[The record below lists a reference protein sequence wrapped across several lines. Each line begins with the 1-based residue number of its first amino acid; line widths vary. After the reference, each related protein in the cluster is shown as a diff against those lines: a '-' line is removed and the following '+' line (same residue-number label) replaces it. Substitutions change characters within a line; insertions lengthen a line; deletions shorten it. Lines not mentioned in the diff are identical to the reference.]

1 VTPSR
6 LLRIAYQ
13 RLRALTRPQDI
24 AREIDRELA
33 WHLDL
38 LTQEKLAEGLPPE
51 AARREARREF
61 GNLPRLAERSR
72 DVRGLTWL
80 SDAVQDARYGL
91 LMLRGS
97 PGLTTIASLALGVGI
112 GASAAVTGAL
122 ALVLA
127 RPLPFPESSRLVTL
141 HTARAD
147 GTVQRGG
154 WAVADYVA
162 WRDRSLTI
170 EQVGASLS
178 TPRAIGADPGGAPG
192 DRVPSQAFTP
202 SLFRVLGVQPA
213 LGQLFGETVDP
224 FSRTA
229 LVAVISHRLWQQ
241 RYGGTPDVL
250 GRTIVVEGAPRRI
263 VGVMGADF
271 RYQDGNVD
279 LWIPLII
286 VPNAP
291 PPRAPQTGG
300 LLVVTARLRPGITI
314 DRARA
319 ELDALA
325 VARNPSRRSPVRV
338 VPLRDALYGWTK
350 PRLMTLAGAV
360 LLVLTLASANIAG
373 LLLARASTR
382 RREVAMRIALGATR
396 GRIVRQLMTE
406 SLVLGLT
413 AGVLGVVVA
422 AVSIPAVTAALGP
435 PPGLPRLDAL
445 RLDVWILV
453 AVVLFSTVSSVAFGV
468 VPALAEGR
476 GDIRAALTLMAQTA
490 SRRPRPARARAA
502 LVSAQLALAEVLLIG
517 ATLLTVSFVRLSGR
531 EVHIDPRG
539 LLTFDYALRAG
550 QFARPLGSENGVPSF
565 EVSPRGSETIDRI
578 YERLRVADPAG
589 AVAGISYPPVNS
601 LVLPTIGVRPLD
613 GGTISPLGRTR
624 AAYFLVTPNLFATLR
639 TPIVRG
645 REFDR
650 RDARSAPWAVVV
662 NEALA
667 RLCWPGLDP
676 VGRHVRIEAGPDEPV
691 REVIG
696 VVADMP
702 TRLDQE
708 IPEPVIYASYL
719 QQPALYHG
727 PAVGMFGSMTFVL
740 RPAGDPGAVLAAA
753 REAVSQVTP
762 DSPIAGVG
770 TLQAHLFA
778 RVSERRN
785 YVAALAAFALI
796 AALLAAIGL
805 YGIMAHDVNARSGE
819 IAVRKALG
827 ARRRDIIAAVGRPSA
842 AIVGLGLTAG
852 LAGALAVP
860 RLLEGQLWG
869 ITPFDPAAFAGVW
882 VGLLALALASSVLPL
897 HRALTLDAAGRLRSE

>member
-1 VTPSR
+1 MTPSR
-6 LLRIAYQ
+6 LLRIVYQ
-13 RLRALTRPQDI
+13 RWRALTRPQDV
-24 AREIDRELA
+24 AHEIDRELA

-38 LTQEKLAEGLPPE
+38 LTQEKLAEGLPPD

-61 GNLPRLAERSR
+61 GNLPILAERSR

-80 SDAVQDARYGL
+80 SDALQDARYGVR
-91 LMLRGS
+91 MLRRS
-97 PGLTTIASLALGVGI
+97 PGLTTIASLSLAVGI
-112 GASAAVTGAL
+112 GASAAVSGAI
-122 ALVLA
+122 AFVVA
-127 RPLPFPESSRLVTL
+127 RPLPFPDSSRLVTL
-141 HTARAD
+141 HTTRAD

-154 WAVADYVA
+154 WSVGDYVA

-178 TPRAIGADPGGAPG
+178 TPRAIGADPGGAPA
-192 DRVPSQAFTP
+192 DRVPSQTFTP

-241 RYGGTPDVL
+241 RYGGTSDVL

-263 VGVMGADF
+263 VGVMGPDF
-271 RYQDGNVD
+271 RYQDANVD
-279 LWIPLII
+279 LWIPMII

-291 PPRAPQTGG
+291 APRAPQTGG
-300 LLVVTARLRPGITI
+300 VLVITARLRPGITI

-319 ELDALA
+319 DLDAIA
-325 VARNPSRRSPVRV
+325 TARNPSGRPPVLV
-338 VPLRDALYGWTK
+338 VPLREALYGWTK

-360 LLVLTLASANIAG
+360 LLVLTLASANSAG
-373 LLLARASTR
+373 LLLARASMR

-396 GRIVRQLMTE
+396 GRIVRQLVTE
-406 SLVLGLT
+406 SLVLGVA
-413 AGVLGVVVA
+413 AGLLGVGVA
-422 AVSIPAVTAALGP
+422 AVCIPAVTAVLGP

-445 RLDVWILV
+445 RLDLWTLV
-453 AVVLFSTVSSVAFGV
+453 AVVLFSTVSSVAFGL

-476 GDIRAALTLMAQTA
+476 GDIRAALTPVPRTGNRDR
-490 SRRPRPARARAA
+490 SRGHARAA
-502 LVSAQLALAEVLLIG
+502 MVSAQLALAEVLLIV
-517 ATLLTVSFVRLSGR
+517 AALLTVSFLRLSGR
-531 EVHIDPRG
+531 EVNIDPRG
-539 LLTFDYALRAG
+539 LLTFDYAMRAG
-550 QFARPLGSENGVPSF
+550 QFARPLGSQDGVPSF
-565 EVSPRGSETIDRI
+565 EVSPRGSQTIDRI
-578 YERLRVADPAG
+578 YERLRAVDPAG

-613 GGTISPLGRTR
+613 GGDAGPSVQTR

-650 RDARSAPWAVVV
+650 RDARSAPWTVVV

-667 RLCWPGLDP
+667 RLCWPGLNP
-676 VGRHVRIEAGPDEPV
+676 IGRHIRIEAGPDERV

-696 VVADMP
+696 VVRDVP
-702 TRLDQE
+702 TRLDQ
-708 IPEPVIYASYL
+708 PVAQAVVYASYL

-740 RPAGDPGAVLAAA
+740 RPSQDPGAVLAAA
-753 REAVSQVTP
+753 REAVTQVTP
-762 DSPIAGVG
+762 ESPIAGVG
-770 TLQAHLFA
+770 TVQAHLFA

-805 YGIMAHDVNARSGE
+805 YGIMAYDVNARSGE

-827 ARRRDIIAAVGRPSA
+827 ARRRDIIAAIGRPSA

-852 LAGALAVP
+852 FAGALAVP

-869 ITPFDPAAFAGVW
+869 IVPFDLATFVGVW
-882 VGLLALALASSVLPL
+882 VGLLALALASCVLPL
-897 HRALTLDAAGRLRSE
+897 HRALTLDAVGRLRE